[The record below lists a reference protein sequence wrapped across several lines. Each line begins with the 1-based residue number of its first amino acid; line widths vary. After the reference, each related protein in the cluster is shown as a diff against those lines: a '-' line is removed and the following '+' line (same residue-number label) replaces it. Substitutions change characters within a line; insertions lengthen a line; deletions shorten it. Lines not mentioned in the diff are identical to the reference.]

1 MIEMS
6 EELIQR
12 DLIKNPEK
20 MGLWNYYN
28 IGSTTLKDLKASK
41 IIPNKDYSF
50 LESKK
55 PDVI

>member
-1 MIEMS
+1 MS